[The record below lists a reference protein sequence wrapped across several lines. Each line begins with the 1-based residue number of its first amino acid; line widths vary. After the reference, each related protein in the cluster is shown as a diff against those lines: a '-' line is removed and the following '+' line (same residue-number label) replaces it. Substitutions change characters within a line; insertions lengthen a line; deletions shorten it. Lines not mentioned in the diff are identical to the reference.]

1 MFTTNISVDQVI
13 EAVAAFLQ
21 PYCASA
27 QIVQAQTN
35 RVAMPPSPC
44 VVLTPLN
51 TSDIATPRI
60 DSLVATAE
68 IHTPT
73 KIDVQV
79 DFYGTLAG
87 DYCRAVSSVMRSSLA
102 TSAFSQGITP
112 LYCSDGIQSPLTTG
126 EQQYENRWTTT
137 LSLQWS
143 PVVIVPQDSSNT
155 ILLNNIVAVV

>member
-1 MFTTNISVDQVI
+1 MFTASISVDGVI

-21 PYCASA
+21 PYCAGA

-51 TSDIATPRI
+51 TSDIATPRV
-60 DSLVATAE
+60 DTLVASAE
-68 IHTPT
+68 IRTPT
-73 KIDVQV
+73 KFDVQV
-79 DFYGTLAG
+79 DFYGALAG
-87 DYCRAVSSVMRSSLA
+87 DYCRAVSAVIRSSLS
-102 TSAFSQGITP
+102 TSAFAAGITP

-137 LSLQWS
+137 ISLQWS
-143 PVVIVPQDSSNT
+143 PVVTVPQESGGTLALGT
-155 ILLNNIVAVV
+155 INAVI

>member
-1 MFTTNISVDQVI
+1 MFTTSISVDGVI

-21 PYCASA
+21 PYCAGA

-60 DSLVATAE
+60 DSFVASAE
-68 IHTPT
+68 IRTPT
-73 KIDVQV
+73 KFDVQV
-79 DFYGTLAG
+79 DFYGALAG
-87 DYCRAVSSVMRSSLA
+87 DYCRAVSAVMRSGLS
-102 TSAFSQGITP
+102 TSAFSAGITP

-143 PVVIVPQDSSNT
+143 PVVIVPQQSSNA
-155 ILLNNIVAVV
+155 IPVINLVAVI